1 MARTPLLAGL
11 QQAAARAAAQHADEA
26 AETATTRRTFLG
38 RSGALAATAMAGGL
52 TAASARPAH
61 AAAGQPRIAVV
72 GAGLAGLVAT
82 YRLQQA
88 GFSPTLYE
96 AADRAGGRCWSI
108 RGAFADGQVAEHGGE
123 LIDTGHIEMKQLV
136 QELGLD
142 LDNLV
147 QGEQNGTEPITYF
160 DGAPYTWDD
169 ATVDLKAVWQ
179 QIHSDVSAASYPTTY
194 HASTQRGRELD
205 AMSIAQ
211 WLAAYVPGGASS
223 KLAQLLDVAYN
234 IEYGAETSDQ
244 SALNML
250 YLLGYS
256 GQGNLRIF
264 GPSNEKFHV
273 RGGNDQVASALA
285 ARVGSALQLGSQL
298 TGVVRNADGTHTLS
312 IQRGTTTSSVTAD
325 RTILALPFSML
336 RDGVDLSRAGFGREK
351 TWAIRELGMGTN
363 SKLNVGF
370 SRRHWRTLGFTGD
383 SYADTGYQATWE
395 VSRGQAGT
403 SGILVDYTGGR
414 IGTTFASGTPQDL
427 AKRFLKQLEPV
438 MPGITGAWDG
448 RATVDSW
455 PTYRWTK
462 GSYSYWKVGQYTR
475 FSGAEGEASGSCHF
489 AGEHTSQDFQGY
501 LNGAVE
507 SGQRAA
513 GEVVAAL
520 KK

>member
-52 TAASARPAH
+52 TAASARPAR

-82 YRLQQA
+82 HRLQQA

-123 LIDTGHIEMKQLV
+123 LIDTGHTEMKQLV

-142 LDNLV
+142 LDNLL
-147 QGEQNGTEPITYF
+147 QGEQNGTEPITFF

-169 ATVDLKAVWQ
+169 ATVDLKAIWQ

-194 HASTQRGRELD
+194 HVSTQRGRELD
-205 AMSIAQ
+205 AMSVAQ

-256 GQGNLRIF
+256 GQGTRSSTSAAATTRSPR
-264 GPSNEKFHV
+264 PSP
-273 RGGNDQVASALA
+273 RAW
-285 ARVGSALQLGSQL
+285 ARRCGSARS
-298 TGVVRNADGTHTLS
+298 
-312 IQRGTTTSSVTAD
+312 
-325 RTILALPFSML
+325 
-336 RDGVDLSRAGFGREK
+336 
-351 TWAIRELGMGTN
+351 
-363 SKLNVGF
+363 
-370 SRRHWRTLGFTGD
+370 
-383 SYADTGYQATWE
+383 
-395 VSRGQAGT
+395 
-403 SGILVDYTGGR
+403 
-414 IGTTFASGTPQDL
+414 
-427 AKRFLKQLEPV
+427 
-438 MPGITGAWDG
+438 
-448 RATVDSW
+448 
-455 PTYRWTK
+455 
-462 GSYSYWKVGQYTR
+462 
-475 FSGAEGEASGSCHF
+475 
-489 AGEHTSQDFQGY
+489 
-501 LNGAVE
+501 
-507 SGQRAA
+507 
-513 GEVVAAL
+513 
-520 KK
+520 

>member
-1 MARTPLLAGL
+1 MARTPLLDGL
-11 QQAAARAAAQHADEA
+11 QRAAARAALNADDEGS
-26 AETATTRRTFLG
+26 TRRAFLG
-38 RSGALAATAMAGGL
+38 RSGAVAAGVLASGLPVRSALAA
-52 TAASARPAH
+52 SQ
-61 AAAGQPRIAVV
+61 QPRVVVV
-72 GAGLAGLVAT
+72 GAGLAGLIAT

-88 GFSPTLYE
+88 GLQPQLLD
-96 AADRAGGRCWSI
+96 AADRAGGRCWTI
-108 RGAFADGQVAEHGGE
+108 RGAFADGQIAEHGGE
-123 LIDTGHIEMKQLV
+123 LIDTGHIELKQLV

-147 QGEQNGTEPITYF
+147 QAEQNGTEPITYF

-169 ATVDLKAVWQ
+169 ATADLKAVWQ
-179 QIHSDVSAASYPTTY
+179 QIHADVSAASYPTTY
-194 HASTQRGRELD
+194 HASTARGRELD
-205 AMSIAQ
+205 AMSIAD
-211 WLAAYVPGGASS
+211 WLAAYVPGGRSA

-234 IEYGAETSDQ
+234 IEYGAETSGQ

-264 GPSNEKFHV
+264 GPSNEKLHV
-273 RGGNDQVASALA
+273 RGGNDQVVTRLVAK
-285 ARVGSALQLGSQL
+285 VGSALQLGSQL
-298 TGVVRNADGTHTLS
+298 VGISRNADGTHTLRV
-312 IQRGTTTSSVTAD
+312 QRGATTTSVIAD

-336 RDGVDLSRAGFGREK
+336 RGVDFSKAAFGQQK

-383 SYADTGYQATWE
+383 SYADTGYQSTWE
-395 VSRGQAGT
+395 VSRAQAGT
-403 SGILVDYTGGR
+403 SGILVDYTGGT
-414 IGTTFASGTPQDL
+414 IGTTFATATPQDL
-427 AKRFLKQLEPV
+427 AKRFLRQIEPV
-438 MPGITGAWDG
+438 MPGITAAWDG
-448 RATVDSW
+448 HATVDSW
-455 PTYRWTK
+455 PTYPWTK
-462 GSYSYWKVGQYTR
+462 GSYSYFKVGQYTR
-475 FSGAEGEASGSCHF
+475 FSGAEAEASGTCHF

-513 GEVVAAL
+513 AEILAAL

>member
-395 VSRGQAGT
+395 VTRAQAGT
-403 SGILVDYTGGR
+403 PAGGSARRSPPARCRTWPSASSSSSSPSCRASPAPGTAARPSTRGRPTAGPRARTPTGR
-414 IGTTFASGTPQDL
+414 SASTRGSPGPRARRRAAATSRASTPP
-427 AKRFLKQLEPV
+427 R
-438 MPGITGAWDG
+438 TS
-448 RATVDSW
+448 RATS
-455 PTYRWTK
+455 TARWRA
-462 GSYSYWKVGQYTR
+462 V
-475 FSGAEGEASGSCHF
+475 SGR
-489 AGEHTSQDFQGY
+489 
-501 LNGAVE
+501 
-507 SGQRAA
+507 RA
-513 GEVVAAL
+513 
-520 KK
+520 KCSRR